1 MARPAGMKVL
11 TVWPTILEASVVNS
25 VPGRGRNGCKQ
36 FAMAYSYLG
45 RHDIRSRD
53 DVANW
58 QLTQGDHRVNVIG
71 WQDLHSD
78 NADSAASGA
87 CK

>member
-1 MARPAGMKVL
+1 
-11 TVWPTILEASVVNS
+11 
-25 VPGRGRNGCKQ
+25 
-36 FAMAYSYLG
+36 MAYSYLG
-45 RHDIRSRD
+45 RHDIRLRD